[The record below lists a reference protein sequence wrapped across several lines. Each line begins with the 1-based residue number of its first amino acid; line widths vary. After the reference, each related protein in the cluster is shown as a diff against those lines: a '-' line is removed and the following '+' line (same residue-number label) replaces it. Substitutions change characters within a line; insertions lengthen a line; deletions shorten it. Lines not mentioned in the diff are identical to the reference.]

1 MTTMSQEEVLELRAQ
16 FPALAQRF
24 HGEPLVYLDGP
35 AGTQV
40 PQRVIDAMG
49 RYFSVC
55 NANHGGQF
63 PTSQASDEWVDRG
76 HAAFA
81 QFMGAQD
88 GQEIVFGQNMTSLTF
103 ALSRALSKTWNA
115 GDEII
120 VTRLD
125 HDANVSP
132 WVRAAQDAG
141 VTVKYVRTSIED
153 CTLDLENFRSH
164 LSERTRLVA
173 VGAASNSV
181 GTVNPVAEITH
192 AAHEAGALVFVDA
205 VHFAPHDRMDV
216 QRWGCDFLACSAYK
230 YFGPHLGILWGRREL
245 LESLESY
252 KVRPAP
258 NDLPGKWMTGTQS
271 FESIVGGL
279 AALDYIADL
288 GRQSV
293 GEAELSWSAAFDA
306 AFQRIRRYELSLA
319 AQFLDGLSK
328 LPEFRLWGIQSPDR
342 LSERMPTFAISHDS
356 IPSIEVARV
365 LGERGI
371 CVWHGHYYALN
382 LSEDLGQEPEGMVR
396 LGFTHYNLTSE
407 VDRTLKALS
416 EVSSSR

>member
-1 MTTMSQEEVLELRAQ
+1 MTTLTQDQVLELRDQ
-16 FPALAQRF
+16 FPALARL
-24 HGEPLVYLDGP
+24 HRGEPVVYLDGP

-49 RYFSVC
+49 RYFSTC

-63 PTSQASDEWVDRG
+63 ATSQASDQWVDRG
-76 HAAFA
+76 HEAFA
-81 QFMGAQD
+81 QFVGARD
-88 GQEIVFGQNMTSLTF
+88 GREIIFGQNMTSLTF
-103 ALSRALSKTWNA
+103 ALSRALSKTWNP
-115 GDEII
+115 GDEVI

-132 WVRAAQDAG
+132 WVRAAEDAG
-141 VTVKYVRTSIED
+141 VKVKYVRTSIED
-153 CTLDLENFRSH
+153 CTLDLEDFRSH
-164 LSERTRLVA
+164 LSEKTRLVA

-181 GTVNPVAEITH
+181 GTVNPVGEITA

-245 LESLESY
+245 LESLEAY

-279 AALDYIADL
+279 AALEYMADL
-288 GRQSV
+288 GRQAS
-293 GEAELSWSAAFDA
+293 GEAGLSWSEAFDG
-306 AFQRIRRYELSLA
+306 AFQRIRGYELALA
-319 AQFLDGLSK
+319 GQFLEGLST
-328 LPEFRLWGIQSPDR
+328 LPEFHLWGIRSADR
-342 LSERMPTFAISHDS
+342 LAERMPTFAISHDS
-356 IPSIEVARV
+356 IPSIEVARF
-365 LGERGI
+365 LGEQGI
-371 CVWHGHYYALN
+371 FVWHGHYYALN
-382 LSEDLGQEPEGMVR
+382 LSEDLGREPEGMVR
-396 LGFTHYNLTSE
+396 LGFTHYNLPSE
-407 VDRTLKALS
+407 VDRTLRALS
-416 EVSSSR
+416 ELPSA